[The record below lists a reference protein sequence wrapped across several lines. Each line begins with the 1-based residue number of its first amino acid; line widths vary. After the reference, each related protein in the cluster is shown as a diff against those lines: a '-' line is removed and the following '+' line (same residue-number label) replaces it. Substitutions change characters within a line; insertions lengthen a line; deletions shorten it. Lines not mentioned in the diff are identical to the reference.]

1 MKPTSWIFSIFY
13 LLSIFVDSSAFAHG
27 GDSKREEPKPEK
39 IVVRVKPSKAETI
52 DQLAI
57 EKILND
63 KKLPHD
69 VTIINCSLSTAPC
82 RGITVELFDESNSR
96 MLVGFT
102 GMNGIVGF
110 HGLDSTKKYTAKIVS
125 EKYEGSVAVISGRV
139 VSLVGDRITK

>member
-1 MKPTSWIFSIFY
+1 MKSTYWIFPWIY
-13 LLSIFVDSSAFAHG
+13 LLSMLATSSSFAHG
-27 GDSKREEPKPEK
+27 GDTKREEPKPEK
-39 IVVRVKPSKAETI
+39 IVIRAKPSKAETL
-52 DQLAI
+52 DQLSI
-57 EKILND
+57 EKFLDD

-82 RGITVELFDESNSR
+82 RGITVELFDESNTR

-110 HGLDSTKKYTAKIVS
+110 HGLDSTKEYTAKIVS
-125 EKYEGSVAVISGRV
+125 EKYEGSVAVMSGRI

>member
-1 MKPTSWIFSIFY
+1 MKLTSWIFAVIY
-13 LLSIFVDSSAFAHG
+13 LLSMLFDSSAFAHG

-39 IVVRVKPSKAETI
+39 IVTRVKPSKAETI

-63 KKLPHD
+63 KKLPND

-82 RGITVELFDESNSR
+82 RGITVELFDESNLR
-96 MLVGFT
+96 MLAGFT
-102 GMNGIVGF
+102 GMNGVVGF

-125 EKYEGSVAVISGRV
+125 EKYEGSAIVISGRV
-139 VSLVGDRITK
+139 VSLVGDRISK